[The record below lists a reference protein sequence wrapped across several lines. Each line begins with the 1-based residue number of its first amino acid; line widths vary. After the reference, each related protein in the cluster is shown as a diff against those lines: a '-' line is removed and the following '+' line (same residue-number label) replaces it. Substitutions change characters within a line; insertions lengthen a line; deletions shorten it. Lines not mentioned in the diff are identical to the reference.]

1 MKPRTP
7 SPNNHAKTRSWI
19 RQALLVLIALI
30 LIYFALEFLLRRDA
44 FYNSIA
50 SGLYKL
56 GRAEQAS
63 SLWEKRL
70 DPDDADPVP
79 EANYG
84 KNAFRQGQ
92 YSEADKH
99 ISEALRDDPE
109 NPVLNYDQG
118 NTQYREEKL
127 DNALESYKKAML
139 ADPTDQDAKSNYELV
154 LNRKGYKKPKP
165 EDHQDEEK
173 EQDKDPV
180 PPSDYENTLDA
191 LDQKESND
199 RQEPGRPQEEPME
212 RWW

>member
-1 MKPRTP
+1 M
-7 SPNNHAKTRSWI
+7 
-19 RQALLVLIALI
+19 
-30 LIYFALEFLLRRDA
+30 
-44 FYNSIA
+44 
-50 SGLYKL
+50 
-56 GRAEQAS
+56 
-63 SLWEKRL
+63 
-70 DPDDADPVP
+70 
-79 EANYG
+79 
-84 KNAFRQGQ
+84 
-92 YSEADKH
+92 
-99 ISEALRDDPE
+99 
-109 NPVLNYDQG
+109 LNYDQG
-118 NTQYREEKL
+118 NTQYREEQL

-139 ADPTDQDAKSNYELV
+139 ADPSDQDAKSNYELV